1 VRIVRE
7 PNGAVSVGGA
17 PGRGAWLCGPP
28 STEQCFERAV
38 RRRALE
44 QALRAPVPGDELAAV
59 REKLMETTEHGG
71 ERE

>member
-1 VRIVRE
+1 MRIVRE
-7 PNGAVSVGGA
+7 PGGAVSVGGA

-38 RRRALE
+38 RRRVLE
-44 QALRAPVPGDELAAV
+44 QALRAPVAGHEIAAL
-59 REKLMETTEHGG
+59 REKLMETTENGG

>member
-7 PNGAVSVGGA
+7 PDGVVTVGGA

-28 STEQCFERAV
+28 STGQCFERAV

-44 QALRAPVPGDELAAV
+44 HALRAPVSGEELAAL
-59 REKLMETTEHGG
+59 REKLMETTEDGG